1 MLLLAAFI
9 ASLHQQGLECSNP
22 TAQLFAIEVE
32 LLAADSTVI
41 FSTQAA
47 QSLSK
52 NKDKD
57 LDTAPAKIC
66 STYPVEVDGDKWGTF
81 DELST
86 VQYVI
91 PPTAAGPSSVASI
104 RFISNS
110 TSFALLYQEN
120 EYKSTARTGD
130 NDGASVVIPYPA
142 AAGGGGGGGVPG
154 SPAHA
159 TLFRTDPKT
168 SKPLVDKAMAVF
180 ISFSK
185 PEASVSMWARRP
197 LRRYDTMWNSS
208 CVATS
213 NWLPCFP
220 LPILLA
226 SPQQCAAAKGIPMPH
241 ITIQLWC
248 FIVFFWVRIAQC
260 LDIAVVSRS
269 CKRTP
274 NQLQGKG
281 NLAL

>member
-41 FSTQAA
+41 FSAQAA

-142 AAGGGGGGGVPG
+142 AAGGGGGGGGPRLTCPCNFVPN
-154 SPAHA
+154 
-159 TLFRTDPKT
+159 R
-168 SKPLVDKAMAVF
+168 
-180 ISFSK
+180 
-185 PEASVSMWARRP
+185 PENVQAIGR
-197 LRRYDTMWNSS
+197 
-208 CVATS
+208 
-213 NWLPCFP
+213 
-220 LPILLA
+220 
-226 SPQQCAAAKGIPMPH
+226 
-241 ITIQLWC
+241 
-248 FIVFFWVRIAQC
+248 
-260 LDIAVVSRS
+260 
-269 CKRTP
+269 
-274 NQLQGKG
+274 
-281 NLAL
+281 

>member
-47 QSLSK
+47 L
-52 NKDKD
+52 KDKD